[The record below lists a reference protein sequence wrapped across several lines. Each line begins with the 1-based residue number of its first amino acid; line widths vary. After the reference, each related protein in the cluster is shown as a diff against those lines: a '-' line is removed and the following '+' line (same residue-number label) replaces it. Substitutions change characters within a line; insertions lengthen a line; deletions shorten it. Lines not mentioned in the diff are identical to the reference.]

1 MKKKWMQKLG
11 ILGLCLIICLS
22 MLNIPNIPVRANGE
36 DPNADL
42 TAENA
47 PSDNPV
53 IIPPAPRTNS
63 SSSRITT
70 TNANPPS
77 YAGNMD
83 CVVFSL
89 WELDDTSGEWML
101 RRTFIQSINSSS
113 HWYYGDKFDR
123 YYFPADASPSDAIT
137 QENMVNYYTNVCAP
151 GTNANTNARI
161 SFIPRNTYFSTYDSV
176 SPMRDGS
183 VLISSYPSWKTGG
196 NIYSSFNWG
205 GATNDG
211 TNFYNKTYEQLYS
224 STSIIITSL
233 CEIYNEET
241 GITPNFQTGKWTIG
255 VSEVFLHL
263 GVYTDPATN
272 TQVPKIKGWVF
283 PETYNSMG
291 VKETVTR
298 IFPKDQL
305 ACFTYIPEG
314 GSFDTPR
321 DDLIHTYDIVTDP
334 EKPDFSEQPG
344 NPEQNGDFI
353 INKVYVD
360 MTGTD
365 SKQFTTGS
373 VCHTIVVSSE
383 RNEIPAEWS
392 FVGWKTSGKNDSS
405 FNLGSN
411 KQTVPS
417 GFNTDLST
425 TEGTVDMNNQSGAQI
440 NLLWVK
446 SYTPAAGSLVIT
458 EQSLGVG
465 STSDL
470 TIAYLSGEDEAGSDE
485 SSDDC
490 GHEYHDGSHCHDDI
504 YEYDA
509 CTTTRTISYTGTHS
523 GSLNFFALANPVP
536 LSGSTASSSTTSG
549 SAPSTIGWSVSAT
562 GGSAGPGNHDEH
574 DPGRPAPVTVIQ
586 DAAVNINNIAIY
598 RTNLGDNIKQLY
610 STPIFTGTQ
619 SPLTGLYT
627 FNHTVV
633 DNPLTNYLK
642 TTNNRQS
649 ATTNTMWSQIGSGST
664 GSLAYLVQIPKATT
678 TNFVTSVDYDGAD
691 DGDLSGATLKTS
703 SLDNAG
709 IVDNITVYSFRATPD
724 ITPAEYGDRLE
735 YAVSVYPIVVMRAPY
750 IQNNSGTAQDS
761 YATGTKEKAGW
772 ALVSGEYQRK
782 LNLKSTIR
790 ISWTGLDGLEV
801 QPNTILNDAR
811 VAQYLVDDLGWG
823 NASPYPIPGG
833 SVITVGSNTTTYTG
847 VGRITIEATMPFMH
861 YTAPLSRQLNGE
873 FDKVFDVPNSTQ
885 GATAIQMR
893 CKNVGTAWGK
903 KYLGESGANESMSS
917 VGGQCINDYIDACVD
932 KLSTV
937 YLALYVSDTVDGD
950 GYNFEDMGLYKR
962 HSSNTPCGII
972 ASDGTFDDLNDGA
985 VRTAH
990 DDVKY
995 SFGGIDDFAYFR
1007 VIRNPYPV
1015 TDFGLVGMDTTGGAY
1030 TVMGTGVDW
1039 SLNLGGWGAL
1049 DSALLAPY
1057 VGGVATELGATSWSD
1072 FMTKVR
1078 NLDAEDA
1085 HDAEIMRK
1093 LYDVSC
1099 TFSFATLG
1107 PEACDKAIRD
1117 SYITQT
1123 PFIESATAGGVT
1135 VAYYYR
1141 RGSVTTNN
1149 TSVQYAD
1156 YSLLPRAQQLADSTE
1171 HDKGHDYTW
1180 YTDGCWYNEGIL
1192 PYYTVYTRDEIAL
1205 VLPANSSTVVDTSL
1219 MGVSENKDDMYLGD
1233 DIAWNGAVVGYAFDG
1248 MTDTEF
1254 SDGISIPLP
1263 DWGDATDN
1271 HVELYDLGVSH
1282 PLAISNTDVSDLY

>member
-1 MKKKWMQKLG
+1 MKKKRMQKLG
-11 ILGLCLIICLS
+11 ILGLCLILCLS
-22 MLNIPNIPVRANGE
+22 MLNIPSISVRAAKGTGE
-36 DPNADL
+36 
-42 TAENA
+42 EA
-47 PSDNPV
+47 PSEDDHGTPSAETLVDGDGDPSNWETTATDCLVFTLWKRDSTTGKWVLKQGYVQSVNPDTLLFSNRTYMAAHAWPAQITHALSIAYLEDYLSQICTDNIIINGTERWDMVARNSWV
-53 IIPPAPRTNS
+53 ITEPSTHGIANCLWNNVPGSWKRNGAAP
-63 SSSRITT
+63 
-70 TNANPPS
+70 
-77 YAGNMD
+77 
-83 CVVFSL
+83 
-89 WELDDTSGEWML
+89 
-101 RRTFIQSINSSS
+101 
-113 HWYYGDKFDR
+113 
-123 YYFPADASPSDAIT
+123 
-137 QENMVNYYTNVCAP
+137 
-151 GTNANTNARI
+151 
-161 SFIPRNTYFSTYDSV
+161 
-176 SPMRDGS
+176 
-183 VLISSYPSWKTGG
+183 SSYC
-196 NIYSSFNWG
+196 
-205 GATNDG
+205 ATTAVNDG
-211 TNFYNKTYEQLYS
+211 TNFYNKTMQFVNDSNASGISLMMQKYADDHAGEPGYEV
-224 STSIIITSL
+224 
-233 CEIYNEET
+233 
-241 GITPNFQTGKWTIG
+241 PNFDTNEWTIG
-255 VSEVFLHL
+255 ISEILVTL
-263 GVYTDPATN
+263 GTDKPN
-272 TQVPKIKGWVF
+272 NYSPKIKGWAF
-283 PETYNSMG
+283 PETSNCMG
-291 VKETVTR
+291 VKETVS
-298 IFPKDQL
+298 ILFPTGQL
-305 ACFTYIPEG
+305 ACFTYMPSGLPDIP
-314 GSFDTPR
+314 GSPR
-321 DDLIHTYDIVTDP
+321 DDLIHTYNIDKDP
-334 EKPDFSEQPG
+334 EKPDFSEQPD

-353 INKVYVD
+353 IHKVYVD

-365 SKQFTTGS
+365 SDQFTTDT

-417 GFNTDLST
+417 GFNGDIST
-425 TEGTVDMNNQSGAQI
+425 TEGTVDMNNQGGAEQI

-465 STSDL
+465 STNDL
-470 TIAYLSGEDEAGSDE
+470 TIAYLSGKDEAGTEAYEGTCSTNHHYT
-485 SSDDC
+485 
-490 GHEYHDGSHCHDDI
+490 GHSGTYHCHHT
-504 YEYDA
+504 YYDG
-509 CTTTRTISYTGTHS
+509 CTLSRTVTYNGSYS
-523 GSLNFFALANPVP
+523 SLNFFELANPVP
-536 LSGSTASSSTTSG
+536 LNVGSVGGNAPGTLNWSYSGASNG
-549 SAPSTIGWSVSAT
+549 AT
-562 GGSAGPGNHDEH
+562 NGCHDAT
-574 DPGRPAPVTVIQ
+574 RPASVMVTENQAI
-586 DAAVNINNIAIY
+586 NINNIAIY

-610 STPIFTGTQ
+610 GTPIFTGTQ
-619 SPLTGLYT
+619 SPLTGLYN
-627 FNHTVV
+627 FSHAVEN
-633 DNPLTNYLK
+633 NPLTNYLK
-642 TTNNRQS
+642 TSNSRQS
-649 ATTNTMWSQIGSGST
+649 ATNPMWSQIGSGST
-664 GSLAYLVQIPKATT
+664 GSLAYLVQIPKVDGTNFTT
-678 TNFVTSVDYDGAD
+678 TVDNGGAD
-691 DGDLSGATLKTS
+691 SGTYTNANLLTS
-703 SLDNAG
+703 SLDNAD

-735 YAVSVYPIVVMRAPY
+735 YSVKVYPIVVMRAPY
-750 IQNNSGTAQDS
+750 IQDNSGTAQDS
-761 YATGTKEKAGW
+761 YATGIKEKAGW
-772 ALVSGEYQRK
+772 ALVSGEYQRQF
-782 LNLKSTIR
+782 NLKSTVR

-861 YTAPLSRQLNGE
+861 ETAPLSRQLNGE
-873 FDKVFDVPNSTQ
+873 FDKVFEINNSTQ
-885 GATAIQMR
+885 GPLAIQVR
-893 CKNVGTAWGK
+893 CMNVGTAWGK
-903 KYLGESGANESMSS
+903 KYLGESGTHESMSS

-962 HSSNTPCGII
+962 HDSAKTPCGII

-1007 VIRNPYPV
+1007 VIRSPYPV

-1049 DSALLAPY
+1049 DSAILAPY

-1117 SYITQT
+1117 SYVTQT
-1123 PFIESATAGGVT
+1123 PFIESASAGGVT

>member
-1 MKKKWMQKLG
+1 MKKKRMQKLG
-11 ILGLCLIICLS
+11 IIGLCLILCLS

-36 DPNADL
+36 EGADV
-42 TAENA
+42 TADNG
-47 PSDNPV
+47 PSDAPV
-53 IIPPAPRTNS
+53 TIPPAPRIDDS
-63 SSSRITT
+63 GSRITT

-123 YYFPADASPSDAIT
+123 YYFPADASPSDSIT
-137 QENMVNYYTNVCAP
+137 QENMVDYYTNVCAP
-151 GTNANTNARI
+151 GTNVNTNARI

-176 SPMRDGS
+176 SPMRDGH

-196 NIYSSFNWG
+196 NIYSKFNWG

-255 VSEVFLHL
+255 VSEIFLHL

-305 ACFTYIPEG
+305 SCFTYIPTG
-314 GSFDTPR
+314 GSFDIPR
-321 DDLIHTYDIVTDP
+321 DDLIHTYDIDQNPNPT
-334 EKPDFSEQPG
+334 KPDHSEQPD
-344 NPEQNGDFI
+344 NPEQDGEFV

-365 SKQFTTGS
+365 SIQFKTPA
-373 VCHTIVVSSE
+373 VCHTIVVDSE
-383 RNEIPAEWS
+383 RGKIPDEWS
-392 FVGWKTSGKNDSS
+392 FVGWQTSGIGDSS

-411 KQTVPS
+411 KQTIPS
-417 GFNTDLST
+417 GFNATVT

-470 TIAYLSGEDEAGSDE
+470 TIAYLSGKDEAGTEAYEGTCSTNHHYT
-485 SSDDC
+485 
-490 GHEYHDGSHCHDDI
+490 GHSGTYHCHPT
-504 YEYDA
+504 YYDG
-509 CTTTRTISYTGTHS
+509 CTLSRTVTYNGSYN
-523 GSLNFFALANPVP
+523 SLNFFELANPIP
-536 LSGSTASSSTTSG
+536 LNVGSTGGNAPGTLNWSYSGASNG
-549 SAPSTIGWSVSAT
+549 AT
-562 GGSAGPGNHDEH
+562 NGCHDAT
-574 DPGRPAPVTVIQ
+574 RPASVLVTENQAI
-586 DAAVNINNIAIY
+586 NINNIAIY

-627 FNHTVV
+627 FSHTVEN
-633 DNPLTNYLK
+633 NPLTNYLK
-642 TTNNRQS
+642 TSNNRQS
-649 ATTNTMWSQIGSGST
+649 ATTNPMWSQIGSGST
-664 GSLAYLVQIPKATT
+664 GSLAYLVQIPKVDGTNFTT
-678 TNFVTSVDYDGAD
+678 TVDNGGAD
-691 DGDLSGATLKTS
+691 SGTYTNANLLTS

-761 YATGTKEKAGW
+761 YAAGTKEKAGW

-861 YTAPLSRQLNGE
+861 ETAPLSRQIHSE
-873 FDKVFDVPNSTQ
+873 FDKVFEINNSTQ
-885 GATAIQMR
+885 DITAIQVR
-893 CKNVGTAWGK
+893 CQNVGKAWGR
-903 KYLGESGANESMSS
+903 KYLGESGTNEGMSS
-917 VGGQCINDYIDACVD
+917 TGGQCINDYIDACVD

-1030 TVMGTGVDW
+1030 TIMGTGVDW

-1057 VGGVATELGATSWSD
+1057 VGGVATDLGATSWSD

-1085 HDAEIMRK
+1085 SDAAIMRK

-1123 PFIESATAGGVT
+1123 PFIDSATAGGVT

-1192 PYYTVYTRDEIAL
+1192 PYYTVYTRDEITL

-1248 MTDTEF
+1248 MTATEF